1 MHMADALVS
10 PAVAVTMYAASAAAA
25 GVSLVQLHKEEAAA
39 PELAK
44 KKLPTM
50 AVMSALVF
58 AGQMINYTIPG
69 TGSSGH
75 LCGGMLLSAILGPW
89 AGFLSMIVILAIQ
102 ALFFADGGLLA
113 LGANVWNMAFYGC
126 FVGYFLIY
134 RPLMQGR
141 LLAGKGRTK
150 LVLASVLGCVVT
162 LQLGALSVVVET
174 SLSGITALPFGAFAA
189 LMQPIHLA
197 IGLVEGGITAAVLL
211 FVYQT
216 RPELLQCASAS
227 GAKNRCSRRATLAIL
242 AAAALVIG
250 GGLSLLAS
258 SNPDGLEWSLFGNEE
273 AGYSANMGLDEE
285 AYGAESAAA
294 EKAAAV
300 QEKTSLLPDYNFAG
314 SDSAAGTSV
323 YAAQSTSSVALRR
336 QLPLIGEASGVSG
349 KLHKGRCTAANLQLR
364 ISIFFCFSKRKRWRV
379 RNDHGGTSR
388 RKRRLLSSVLISS
401 FPNRELNS
409 RFGGDFDFPS
419 DSLEPTRKTAS
430 VFLDFSRDS

>member
-25 GVSLVQLHKEEAAA
+25 GVSLVQLHKEETAA

-89 AGFLSMIVILAIQ
+89 AGFLSMIMILAIQ

-134 RPLMQGR
+134 RPLMQGK
-141 LLAGKGRTK
+141 LLSGKGRTK

-189 LMQPIHLA
+189 RLGRGRHH
-197 IGLVEGGITAAVLL
+197 GGSPAVRLPDAA
-211 FVYQT
+211 
-216 RPELLQCASAS
+216 
-227 GAKNRCSRRATLAIL
+227 G
-242 AAAALVIG
+242 
-250 GGLSLLAS
+250 
-258 SNPDGLEWSLFGNEE
+258 
-273 AGYSANMGLDEE
+273 
-285 AYGAESAAA
+285 
-294 EKAAAV
+294 AAAV
-300 QEKTSLLPDYNFAG
+300 RVRFRREKPLLAQSRAG
-314 SDSAAGTSV
+314 DPGCRGAGHRRRPVAAGKLQPRR
-323 YAAQSTSSVALRR
+323 AGMVAVR
-336 QLPLIGEASGVSG
+336 Q
-349 KLHKGRCTAANLQLR
+349 
-364 ISIFFCFSKRKRWRV
+364 
-379 RNDHGGTSR
+379 
-388 RKRRLLSSVLISS
+388 
-401 FPNRELNS
+401 
-409 RFGGDFDFPS
+409 
-419 DSLEPTRKTAS
+419 
-430 VFLDFSRDS
+430 

>member
-1 MHMADALVS
+1 MHMADALLA
-10 PAVAVTMYAASAAAA
+10 PAVAATMYAATAVTVGAS
-25 GVSLVQLHKEEAAA
+25 VKTLRKDEATA
-39 PELAK
+39 
-44 KKLPTM
+44 KLPAM
-50 AVMSALVF
+50 AVTSALVF

-134 RPLMQGR
+134 RPLMQGK
-141 LLAGKGRTK
+141 LLSGKGRTK

-323 YAAQSTSSVALRR
+323 SGLVGCALVAALAAIISLAGRTARKK
-336 QLPLIGEASGVSG
+336 SG
-349 KLHKGRCTAANLQLR
+349 KKQ
-364 ISIFFCFSKRKRWRV
+364 
-379 RNDHGGTSR
+379 
-388 RKRRLLSSVLISS
+388 
-401 FPNRELNS
+401 
-409 RFGGDFDFPS
+409 
-419 DSLEPTRKTAS
+419 AS
-430 VFLDFSRDS
+430 AG

>member
-1 MHMADALVS
+1 MHMADALLS

-75 LCGGMLLSAILGPW
+75 LCGGLLLTSVLGPW
-89 AGFLSMIVILAIQ
+89 AGFLSMIVILTIQ
-102 ALFFADGGLLA
+102 CLFFADGGLLA

-134 RPLMQGR
+134 RPLMQGK
-141 LLAGKGRTK
+141 LLSGKGRTK
-150 LVLASVLGCVVT
+150 LVLASILGCVVT
-162 LQLGALSVVVET
+162 LQLGAFSVVVET

-227 GAKNRCSRRATLAIL
+227 GAKNRCSRRAALAIL

-258 SNPDGLEWSLFGNEE
+258 SNPIGTIF
-273 AGYSANMGLDEE
+273 SAIFISHISVG
-285 AYGAESAAA
+285 
-294 EKAAAV
+294 
-300 QEKTSLLPDYNFAG
+300 G
-314 SDSAAGTSV
+314 SFL
-323 YAAQSTSSVALRR
+323 STKYY
-336 QLPLIGEASGVSG
+336 PTE
-349 KLHKGRCTAANLQLR
+349 
-364 ISIFFCFSKRKRWRV
+364 IS
-379 RNDHGGTSR
+379 D
-388 RKRRLLSSVLISS
+388 LISGIIIYLCAFS
-401 FPNRELNS
+401 MLFRGKIHSMLFKNADKTNVNA
-409 RFGGDFDFPS
+409 
-419 DSLEPTRKTAS
+419 EPAPAKTETKKEGK
-430 VFLDFSRDS
+430 

>member
-134 RPLMQGR
+134 RPLMQGK
-141 LLAGKGRTK
+141 LLSGKGRTK

-162 LQLGALSVVVET
+162 LQLGAFSVVVET

-216 RPELLQCASAS
+216 RPELLQCASA

-258 SNPDGLEWSLFGNEE
+258 ANPDGLEWSLFGNEE
-273 AGYSANMGLDEE
+273 ARYSANMASTKRPTAL
-285 AYGAESAAA
+285 
-294 EKAAAV
+294 KAPPR
-300 QEKTSLLPDYNFAG
+300 K
-314 SDSAAGTSV
+314 
-323 YAAQSTSSVALRR
+323 
-336 QLPLIGEASGVSG
+336 
-349 KLHKGRCTAANLQLR
+349 
-364 ISIFFCFSKRKRWRV
+364 KRPPC
-379 RNDHGGTSR
+379 
-388 RKRRLLSSVLISS
+388 RKRRPCCRIITSPAATAPQAPPSPASSAAPWSLPSPPSSASPAAPQERNQEKSRLQRGKIIRTQSKASPERGGGSAKPRRRGCSKFASTSQSALRLPAPLS
-401 FPNRELNS
+401 
-409 RFGGDFDFPS
+409 G
-419 DSLEPTRKTAS
+419 EPWCPAR
-430 VFLDFSRDS
+430 R